1 MPTARLGLAVALAVV
16 LAALLG
22 PLPVAARAAS
32 PSFVHNGKVTMC
44 SDPTYPPMEMYA
56 KPGDRSPVGF
66 DIDLARRLAEMWGA
80 KLSIQAMDF
89 TGLLPGLGSHRC
101 DFVISGMF
109 ITKARTEVFDAVPYL
124 RSAMVLLV
132 RADNTTVH
140 GPDDL
145 AGKVLVVQAG
155 TVYEIRAHALA
166 AEFVKE
172 GKPSMMVQ
180 AYPKGTDVAEQLLT
194 GRADGGFTQDTEA
207 AFRAVSDPGK
217 FKVAYVYPPTDTF
230 GLYFNKNASD
240 VTLITAEIGAL
251 RKDGLI
257 KTLAAK
263 WHLPEADATAPLP

>member
-22 PLPVAARAAS
+22 PLPLAAYAAQ
-32 PSFVHNGKVTMC
+32 PSFVHNGQVTMC
-44 SDPTYPPMEMYA
+44 VDPTYPPMEMYA
-56 KPGDRSPVGF
+56 KPGEKAPVGF
-66 DIDLARRLAEMWGA
+66 DIDLARRLAGIWGA
-80 KLSIQAMDF
+80 KLTIQAMDF

-132 RADNTTVH
+132 RADNSTVH

-145 AGKVLVVQAG
+145 AGKILVVQAG

-166 AEFVKE
+166 AEFAKA
-172 GKPSMMVQ
+172 GKPALTIQ
-180 AYPKGTDVAEQLLT
+180 AYPGGTDVAEQLLT
-194 GRADGGFTQDTEA
+194 GRADAGFTQDTEA

-230 GLYFNKNASD
+230 GLYLNKNASD
-240 VTLITAEIGAL
+240 VALITAEIGAL
-251 RKDGLI
+251 RKSGAI
-257 KTLAAK
+257 KELAAK